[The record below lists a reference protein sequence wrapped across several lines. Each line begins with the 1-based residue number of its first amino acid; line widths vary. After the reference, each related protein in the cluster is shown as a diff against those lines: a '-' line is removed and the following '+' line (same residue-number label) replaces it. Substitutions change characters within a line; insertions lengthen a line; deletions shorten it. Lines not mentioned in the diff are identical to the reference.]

1 MDKEAQKLE
10 QHKINVRVIT
20 SSGHYPEH
28 GHERVPITEV
38 VKDILDRAATSLGIV
53 DTAQWV
59 ANVNGTPVNVSMT
72 YEQLGLHGEVKIDYG
87 RSEGGGG

>member
-1 MDKEAQKLE
+1 MDKEAQKPAK
-10 QHKINVRVIT
+10 QKINVRVIT

-28 GHERVPITEV
+28 GHETVLLVEP
-38 VKDILDRAATSLGIV
+38 VKDVLGRAAASLGIV

-59 ANVNGTPVNVSMT
+59 ANVNGAPIDVSKT
-72 YEQLGLHGEVKIDYG
+72 YEQLDLHGEVKIDYG

>member
-1 MDKEAQKLE
+1 VENEA
-10 QHKINVRVIT
+10 HKAEKQEINVRVIT

-28 GHERVPITEV
+28 GHEKVPLAEH
-38 VKDILDRAATSLGIV
+38 VKDILARAATSLGIV

-59 ANVNGTPVNVSMT
+59 ANVNGALIDVSQM
-72 YEQLGLHGEVKIDYG
+72 YVQLGLHGEATIDYG

>member
-1 MDKEAQKLE
+1 MDKEAQKPE
-10 QHKINVRVIT
+10 KHKINVRVIT

-28 GHERVPITEV
+28 GHEKVPLTEL
-38 VKDILDRAATSLGIV
+38 VKDILGRAATSLGIV

-59 ANVNGTPVNVSMT
+59 ANVNGAPIDVSKT